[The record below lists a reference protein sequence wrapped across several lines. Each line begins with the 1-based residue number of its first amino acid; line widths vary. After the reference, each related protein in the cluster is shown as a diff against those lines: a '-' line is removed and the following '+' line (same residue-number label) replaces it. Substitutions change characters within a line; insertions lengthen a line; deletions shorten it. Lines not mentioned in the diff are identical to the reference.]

1 MLQQTTRR
9 RALAVVAALSLPL
22 GLGACGLG
30 SDLAGVHDAPA
41 EVTDGAAMTPSA
53 AQKVT
58 SRVLESA
65 QAALGET
72 GSGAAK
78 ARAEVL
84 TGPAKTQAAAAVKTN
99 STPAAAPDVTRPA
112 EPEVLAVSEGAQ
124 WPRAI
129 LATTRDGDVQRLHLL
144 VAEDS
149 KSAFTLFATV
159 DMASGASVPSLGAPE
174 DGAGA
179 HLGEKANKDA
189 LAAANTWAK
198 AVAYP
203 KPKKTP
209 DSVSVNDGFSRA
221 LRANADEAAKEVG
234 KLGKLTRST
243 TIDGKQSASFDLAD
257 GGRILFVSATRTD
270 TVTATKD
277 TKKLSL
283 SGDAA
288 KIANKKS
295 ASKKIVW
302 TYVETVA
309 MVVPETG
316 KARIVGAAENLQKV
330 VAT

>member
-1 MLQQTTRR
+1 MKQQSTRR
-9 RALAVVAALSLPL
+9 RATAVVAALALPL
-22 GLGACGLG
+22 SLGACGVG
-30 SDLAGVHDAPA
+30 ADLAGVRDAPA

-53 AQKVT
+53 ASKVT
-58 SRVLESA
+58 ARVLESA
-65 QAALGET
+65 QAARSET
-72 GSGAAK
+72 GSDAAK

-84 TGPAKTQAAAAVKTN
+84 TGPAETQAAAAAK
-99 STPAAAPDVTRPA
+99 SRSAQESAPEVTRPA
-112 EPEVLAVSEGAQ
+112 EPEVLAVSEGSG

-129 LATTRDGDVQRLHLL
+129 LATTREGDVQRLHLL
-144 VAEDS
+144 IAEDS
-149 KSAFTLFATV
+149 KSPFSLFATV

-179 HLGEKANKDA
+179 HRGEKANKDA
-189 LAAANTWAK
+189 LATATTWAK

-203 KPKKTP
+203 APKKTP

-221 LRANADEAAKEVG
+221 LRANADEAAKDVG

-277 TKKLSL
+277 TKKLTL

-302 TYVETVA
+302 TYAETIA
-309 MVVPETG
+309 LVVPETG
-316 KARIVGAAENLQKV
+316 KARVVGAAEDLKTV

>member
-1 MLQQTTRR
+1 MKQQTTRR
-9 RALAVVAALSLPL
+9 RVTAVVAALTLPL
-22 GLGACGLG
+22 GLGACDLG
-30 SDLAGVHDAPA
+30 ANLAGVRDAPA

-58 SRVLESA
+58 ARVLDAA

-72 GSGAAK
+72 GSDAAK
-78 ARAEVL
+78 ARAEVFS
-84 TGPAKTQAAAAVKTN
+84 GPAKAQAAAAVKTR
-99 STPAAAPDVTRPA
+99 SADASAPDVTRPA
-112 EPEVLAVSEGAQ
+112 EPEVLAVSEGSE

-129 LATTRDGDVQRLHLL
+129 LATTREGDVQRLHFLI
-144 VAEDS
+144 AEDS
-149 KSAFTLFATV
+149 KSPFSLFATV

-174 DGAGA
+174 DGAAA
-179 HLGEKANKDA
+179 HRGEKANKDA
-189 LAAANTWAK
+189 LAAADTWAK

-203 KPKKTP
+203 APKKAP
-209 DSVSVNDGFSRA
+209 EAVSVNDGFSRA
-221 LRANADEAAKEVG
+221 LRANADEAAKGVG
-234 KLGKLTRST
+234 KLGKLKRST
-243 TIDGKQSASFDLAD
+243 TIDGKQAASFDLAD

-270 TVTATKD
+270 TMTATKD